1 MGGRAKDRKVDGE
14 GGVMVRVLPANGPDV
29 LTPPIQRALPLRVLG
44 ENRVLARRGWEGEKV
59 ARSPAPAV
67 DGGV

>member
-1 MGGRAKDRKVDGE
+1 
-14 GGVMVRVLPANGPDV
+14 MVRVLPANGPDV

-59 ARSPAPAV
+59 ARSPSPAV